1 MNRNRNMNRLG
12 LGMDEGGDG
21 KGDRE
26 GDTDRAE
33 SKILDFSQVHL
44 LSPLEGQ
51 PKIHFRLFMSHIKK
65 FASFLCLGLSQ

>member
-1 MNRNRNMNRLG
+1 
-12 LGMDEGGDG
+12 MDEGGDE

-33 SKILDFSQVHL
+33 SRIHDFSQVQL

-51 PKIHFRLFMSHIKK
+51 PKIHFSLLMSHIK
-65 FASFLCLGLSQ
+65 

>member
-1 MNRNRNMNRLG
+1 
-12 LGMDEGGDG
+12 MDEGGDG

-33 SKILDFSQVHL
+33 SRILDFSQVHL

-51 PKIHFRLFMSHIKK
+51 PKIHFRLLMSHIKK
-65 FASFLCLGLSQ
+65 KTLLLSCV

>member
-1 MNRNRNMNRLG
+1 MNRNRNMSISG
-12 LGMDEGGDG
+12 LGMDEGRGG

-33 SKILDFSQVHL
+33 SRMLDFSQVHL

-51 PKIHFRLFMSHIKK
+51 PKIHLRLLMSHIKK
-65 FASFLCLGLSQ
+65 KNTLLLFCV